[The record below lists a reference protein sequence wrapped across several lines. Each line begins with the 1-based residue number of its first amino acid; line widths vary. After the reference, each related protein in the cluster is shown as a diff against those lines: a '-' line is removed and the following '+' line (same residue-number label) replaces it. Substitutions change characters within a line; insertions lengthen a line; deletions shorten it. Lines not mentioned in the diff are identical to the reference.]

1 MTHKTEWTLLALLAL
16 VAGGLVLERSTA
28 PAPASAASSERGA
41 ESLFTRLLGR
51 GREQHAPATGEM
63 LTPSDVLGEEIT
75 AATATPAPVLEVPSL
90 SRGLPQEGNWRGNP
104 AVADLDGD
112 GHLDI
117 VASIRRWDRDRP
129 GEGLYVWLGDGNG
142 KWTKSVEGI
151 DPHLGYGG
159 AAVSDVDG
167 DGLLDI
173 AFSTHNY
180 APRVFKGDGRG
191 KWTEIPQAF
200 PGGDTVSDVALGD
213 FDGDGVADLASLGFF
228 GGGLELFIGD
238 GFGYF
243 HEAGT
248 VLEDHNFGAE
258 VMVTDVEGD
267 GTPEI
272 AAVSEVG
279 LKFWRHDAQRGFHEV
294 WEADRAPRIG
304 GTQVGLAFH
313 DLDGDGVLEALVS
326 GMAAEEH
333 DPLIIYRLEG
343 ETWQRWGKGLPTD
356 ESFFD
361 VAVADLGPQAPPI
374 IVTAGKFGLN
384 VIDMVEPGKFARR
397 GRVAG
402 TEAAMNVD
410 TGDFDGDGLDEVLY
424 IGFQGVRVLDVPS
437 KEQL

>member
-16 VAGGLVLERSTA
+16 VAGGLVYERSTV
-28 PAPASAASSERGA
+28 PAASASSERGA
-41 ESLFTRLLGR
+41 ESLFTRFLGR
-51 GREQHAPATGEM
+51 RRAPQHVPAPGEM
-63 LTPSDVLGEEIT
+63 LMPADVMGEEIT
-75 AATATPAPVLEVPSL
+75 AATATPAPVLDVPSL
-90 SRGLPQEGNWRGNP
+90 SRGLPQDGNWRGNP
-104 AVADLDGD
+104 AVADLNGD

-129 GEGLYVWLGDGNG
+129 GEGLHVWLGDGSG
-142 KWTKSVEGI
+142 KWTQSVDGI
-151 DPHLGYGG
+151 DRHLGYGG
-159 AAVSDVDG
+159 AAVADVDH

-173 AFSTHNY
+173 VFSTHDY
-180 APRVFKGDGRG
+180 APRVFKGDGSG
-191 KWTEIPQAF
+191 KWAEIPQGFA
-200 PGGDTVSDVALGD
+200 GGETVSDVAVGD
-213 FDGDGVADLASLGFF
+213 FDGDGSADLAALGFF
-228 GGGLELFIGD
+228 GGGLGLYIGD

-243 HEAGT
+243 HDAAT
-248 VLEDHNFGAE
+248 VLDDHNFGAE
-258 VMVTDVEGD
+258 VTVTDVEGD
-267 GTPEI
+267 GKVEI
-272 AAVSEVG
+272 AAVTEVG
-279 LKFWRHDAQRGFHEV
+279 LKFWRYDAERGFHEV

-313 DLDGDGVLEALVS
+313 DLDGDGVQEALVS

-343 ETWQRWGKGLPTD
+343 GTWQRWGEGLPTD

-361 VAVADLGPQAPPI
+361 VAVADLGPQASPI

-384 VIDMVEPGKFARR
+384 VIDMLEPGKFMRR

-402 TEAAMNVD
+402 TEGGMNVD

-437 KEQL
+437 MEQL